1 MDPYKRIFEST
12 PDGLL
17 VINKFGSI
25 SVVNEQAERMFGYDR
40 DELVGKEIEI
50 LIPSQ
55 FSSHHV
61 KHRSDYFKNPRSRP
75 MGAGLELFGRRKDNS
90 EFPVDIM
97 LSPIGAEAESAVLCV
112 VRDITERHR
121 AEKKFRGLLES
132 APDAMVIVDANGQIV
147 LVNSQTEIMFGYR
160 RDELLGKPV
169 ETLMPKRFRSHHSDH
184 RNGYFAG
191 PRVRP
196 MGAGLELYGLRKD
209 GSEFPIEISLSPLET
224 EEGVLISS
232 AIRDISRRRSAENER
247 SRLAAIVESATDA
260 IIGKKLDGTILS
272 WNPAAERLFG
282 YRSDEVIG
290 QNIKMLI
297 PPDRLE
303 EESRILNLIRNDARV
318 EPYESVRQRKDGTLI
333 EVWLTMSPVKDADGN
348 VIGASKIVADI
359 TGRRRAEK
367 KFRGLLESAP
377 DAMVI
382 VNGNGQIVLVNSQ
395 TEKMFGYPRDELLG
409 KPVETLMP
417 QRMREHHPGHRKGY
431 FANPR
436 VRPMGVGLELYGL
449 RKDGSEFPI
458 EISLSPL
465 ETEEG
470 VLISSA
476 IRDISERT
484 QAEKKILESLRE
496 KEVLLKEVHHR
507 VKNNLAVISSL
518 FYLQST
524 YTTDELMLK
533 ILQECQDRVRSMALV
548 HESLYG
554 SENFAAVNFA
564 EYARNLS
571 EQLIHTYGLTT
582 NQIQLTTDMDTL
594 LIGIDLAVPC
604 GLILNEL
611 LTNAIKHAFPNGQQ
625 GMIRL
630 GLRFTDNDRVF
641 RLLVSDNGIG
651 LPTGLNIET
660 CPSLGLR
667 LIRSLTRQVGGHFE
681 FAATHPGTEARLTVR
696 LDHHHNDRQ

>member
-55 FSSHHV
+55 FASHHV

-97 LSPIGAEAESAVLCV
+97 LSPIGVEAESAVLCV

-132 APDAMVIVDANGQIV
+132 APDAMVIVDANGHIV

-169 ETLMPKRFRSHHSDH
+169 ETLMPKRFRTHHSDH

-359 TGRRRAEK
+359 TGRR
-367 KFRGLLESAP
+367 AP
-377 DAMVI
+377 RK
-382 VNGNGQIVLVNSQ
+382 NS
-395 TEKMFGYPRDELLG
+395 GVCSSRPR
-409 KPVETLMP
+409 MP
-417 QRMREHHPGHRKGY
+417 W
-431 FANPR
+431 
-436 VRPMGVGLELYGL
+436 
-449 RKDGSEFPI
+449 
-458 EISLSPL
+458 
-465 ETEEG
+465 
-470 VLISSA
+470 
-476 IRDISERT
+476 
-484 QAEKKILESLRE
+484 
-496 KEVLLKEVHHR
+496 
-507 VKNNLAVISSL
+507 
-518 FYLQST
+518 
-524 YTTDELMLK
+524 
-533 ILQECQDRVRSMALV
+533 
-548 HESLYG
+548 
-554 SENFAAVNFA
+554 
-564 EYARNLS
+564 
-571 EQLIHTYGLTT
+571 
-582 NQIQLTTDMDTL
+582 
-594 LIGIDLAVPC
+594 
-604 GLILNEL
+604 
-611 LTNAIKHAFPNGQQ
+611 
-625 GMIRL
+625 
-630 GLRFTDNDRVF
+630 
-641 RLLVSDNGIG
+641 
-651 LPTGLNIET
+651 
-660 CPSLGLR
+660 
-667 LIRSLTRQVGGHFE
+667 
-681 FAATHPGTEARLTVR
+681 
-696 LDHHHNDRQ
+696 